1 MKKSLLLTYI
11 FMFTS
16 LCIMAQTVE
25 FSDDFESGTTNW
37 VLEGAWGLTTAQ
49 SNSLSNS
56 LTDSPGGDHL
66 PNLNISATMSAGV
79 DLSAVQDAVVKFWAI
94 YEIEGG
100 NFDYCYVEASGDA
113 GDTWINLATFFGEG
127 NLTPWVEYSYSLG
140 GFVGNDDVRVR
151 FRFFA
156 DGGYEVDGFYVD
168 DFSIESSN
176 VDNSAPL
183 ILHSPP
189 AFYESSLGDVAMV
202 ADLID
207 ISGIATTE
215 LKYTVDGGMEQTIS
229 GTNTAADTW
238 TFVIPSQDAGAQVD
252 YTIEATDNSTNANLA
267 ATDEYAYIAGNH
279 IFYDNAAVDF
289 VNSFGPAAE
298 SLALGAAVRV
308 SLSGTTN
315 IVYAL
320 IRNYTDANRP
330 NDDFDFHIWADDGG
344 FPGADVITPFSVTP
358 EANLDVTSP
367 MTRVDLSAYAAEL
380 SGLSGDYF
388 VGYTVPVG
396 ETWLVQTN
404 PAVGGR
410 SYVFDGTAWLENPA
424 DDYHFRIVTAGETIG
439 INELTFER
447 AVQLYPNPAQSV
459 TNLVYNFDEVADLTM
474 TMTNSMGQIVQQRN
488 IDNAIS
494 GVLELDLN
502 NLAVGVYIIQLTDGT
517 NYLSKKLVVNK

>member
-1 MKKSLLLTYI
+1 
-11 FMFTS
+11 
-16 LCIMAQTVE
+16 MAQTIE

-49 SNSLSNS
+49 SNSPSNS

-100 NFDYCYVEASGDA
+100 NFDYCYVEASGNA

-176 VDNSAPL
+176 IDNSAPL
-183 ILHSPP
+183 ILHTPP
-189 AFYESSLGDVAMV
+189 TFYQSSLGDVTMV
-202 ADLID
+202 ADLVD
-207 ISGIATTE
+207 ISGIAIAE
-215 LKYTVDGGMEQTIS
+215 LKYTVDEGLEQTIS
-229 GTNTAADTW
+229 GTNTSSNTW
-238 TFVIPSQDAGAQVD
+238 AFVIPAQAAGAQVD
-252 YTIEATDNSTNANLA
+252 YSIEATDNAANANLA
-267 ATDEYAYIAGNH
+267 ATVDYAYIDGNH
-279 IFYDNAAVDF
+279 IFYDNGVVDF
-289 VNSFGPAAE
+289 VNSFGPVAE
-298 SLALGAAVRV
+298 SLALGCAVRV
-308 SLSGTTN
+308 SLNGTTD

-320 IRNYTDANRP
+320 IRNYTDPQRP

-344 FPGADVITPFSVTP
+344 VPGADVITPFSVTP

-380 SGLSGDYF
+380 SGLTGDYF
-388 VGYTVPVG
+388 VGYTVPAG
-396 ETWLVQTN
+396 ETWLTQTN

-410 SYVFDGTAWLENPA
+410 SYVFNGTDWLANP
-424 DDYHFRIVTAGETIG
+424 DDDFHFRIVTTDVLTG
-439 INELTFER
+439 INELAFER

-459 TNLVYNFDEVADLTM
+459 TNLVYNFDEVADLKI
-474 TMTNSMGQIVQQRN
+474 TMTNSMGQIIQQRN
-488 IDNAIS
+488 IDKAIS

-502 NLAVGVYIIQLTDGT
+502 NLAVGVYIIQLTDGI